1 MHTCYEHAHV
11 LQTCVQAHALMRIH
25 VPMQACSM
33 GMHMQLHTQAWL
45 GRPHLHVRMYTY
57 LRPHLHVC
65 MEVVKC
71 AHALHHSEMCTW
83 ITQCNMQ
90 ACRHGNATH
99 IIDCRHPRTYACMQ
113 PQGHEC
119 LACMPRLFAQGW
131 QSPLHTLT
139 YKEAPCVCTTA
150 CFTELLIRSAWLH
163 VAAIVERMGMS
174 N

>member
-1 MHTCYEHAHV
+1 MHACAEHACLNAMHVCSVHGLDVMCVYMCMHAQMGVYHVNRVPMDAAMAMSLALKDQVGVVLACVCMHMCYKHAHV
-11 LQTCVQAHALMRIH
+11 LQTCVQAHALMRIR

-83 ITQCNMQ
+83 ITQCKMH
-90 ACRHGNATH
+90 AG
-99 IIDCRHPRTYACMQ
+99 MV
-113 PQGHEC
+113 
-119 LACMPRLFAQGW
+119 MPPT
-131 QSPLHTLT
+131 S
-139 YKEAPCVCTTA
+139 
-150 CFTELLIRSAWLH
+150 
-163 VAAIVERMGMS
+163 
-174 N
+174 